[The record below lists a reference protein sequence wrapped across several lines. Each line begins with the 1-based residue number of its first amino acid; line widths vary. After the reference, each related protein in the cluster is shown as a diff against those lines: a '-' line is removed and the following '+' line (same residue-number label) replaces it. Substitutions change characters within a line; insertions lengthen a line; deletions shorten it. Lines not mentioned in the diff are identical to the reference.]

1 MLFLTKVCGR
11 KAKACQAVVID
22 GQLPTVAK
30 ARPCTL
36 AAPKCPLAWARQAWT
51 VIHSGAI
58 WEPPGAYP
66 GWVRDP
72 PGLSGRLFPT
82 SALLIKLPVI
92 PEAFLICPVNAGKAK
107 LVPM

>member
-1 MLFLTKVCGR
+1 M
-11 KAKACQAVVID
+11 
-22 GQLPTVAK
+22 P
-30 ARPCTL
+30 
-36 AAPKCPLAWARQAWT
+36 AWAHHAWT
-51 VIHSGAI
+51 VNRSGAI

-82 SALLIKLPVI
+82 GALLIKLPVI
-92 PEAFLICPVNAGKAK
+92 PEAFLMCPVNAGKAK